1 LRFFDESDYRRFV
14 LPESRLKTL
23 RQILLRVLTT
33 HVAWPILISIS
44 LLCTVSLF
52 ALDLASP
59 ERAGKQ
65 QIWLIIGV
73 GVILIALLPHYQMLG
88 RIAWAFYGFT
98 LFLLVAV
105 FFAPEWAFTHRWFT
119 LPGGVLFQPS
129 ELAKISFVLVLAWYL
144 RHRKDIRTLG
154 GLVVPFILALI
165 PALLILEEPDLGT
178 ALLFPTV
185 LYAMLVAAR
194 ARMKH
199 LVLIALV
206 ALLALPGAFPFLRPY
221 QQSRVMS
228 QMMVFMGRDD
238 EAHRNGPGYQA
249 YISTIAIASGGMTG
263 HGGEGGRAIAKILPE
278 AYTDFIYA
286 VVGAEWGFLGCTLV
300 LLFYLG
306 FFAASVEIAGSTR
319 DMFGRILVVGLACM
333 ILSQATIN
341 LYMTIRLVPV
351 VGVAL
356 PFVSYGGSSLLASL
370 LAAGLLLNV
379 SVRRNSKSQ

>member
-1 LRFFDESDYRRFV
+1 M
-14 LPESRLKTL
+14 KTL

-33 HVAWPILISIS
+33 HVAWPILISIG
-44 LLCTVSLF
+44 LLCTLSHL
-52 ALDLASP
+52 ALNLASP
-59 ERAGKQ
+59 ESAGMQ

-73 GVILIALLPHYQMLG
+73 GVILVALLPHYQTIG
-88 RIAWAFYGFT
+88 RIAWALYGFT

-105 FFAPEWAFTHRWFT
+105 FFAPEVEFTHRWFT
-119 LPGGVLFQPS
+119 FTFPGRVLFQPS
-129 ELAKISFVLVLAWYL
+129 ELAKISFVLVLARYL

-154 GLVVPFILALI
+154 GLVVPFLLTLV

-178 ALLFPTV
+178 ALLFPIV
-185 LYAMLVAAR
+185 LYAMLIAAR

-199 LVLIALV
+199 LILIALV
-206 ALLALPGAFPFLRPY
+206 ALLALPGTFPFLRPY
-221 QQSRVMS
+221 QQSRVMAYGT
-228 QMMVFMGRDD
+228 VLLGREDD
-238 EAHRNGPGYQA
+238 AHRNGPGYQA

-278 AYTDFIYA
+278 AYADFIYA
-286 VVGAEWGFLGCTLV
+286 VVGAEWGFVGCMLV

-319 DMFGRILVVGLACM
+319 DMFGRLLVVGLACM
-333 ILSQATIN
+333 ILAQATIN

-379 SVRRNSKSQ
+379 SVRRNAKAQ